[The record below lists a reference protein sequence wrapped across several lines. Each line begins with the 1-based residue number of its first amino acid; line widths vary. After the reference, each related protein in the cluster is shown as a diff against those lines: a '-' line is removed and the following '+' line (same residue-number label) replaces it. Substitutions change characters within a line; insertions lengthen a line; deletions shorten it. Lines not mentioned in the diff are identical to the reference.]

1 MRRKVSVFS
10 CSTVVL
16 LSSLFFSCNQDKR
29 SLFKADNG
37 VEFDTINIEKKYFL
51 DDNPENP
58 SCNLKLTFVYPE
70 SIANFDARAARSIF
84 LRTVIGPSYDSLSVQ
99 EAVDRYARNYIANYR
114 NDAEIYK
121 VNKPLHDEHAGDS
134 AEGLYVTDEELD
146 YLPEV
151 FYSYYENLSDSIVY
165 NQFGIISFQVRQV
178 NNKGGRMSYETV
190 RNYVL
195 DLSSGELM
203 AEGDIFSAGY
213 DLALRPILQSSL
225 LEAHG
230 VKSFQELEDLGFF
243 GIDEIVPNKNFL
255 INDKGITYTFNKGE
269 YSAYQL
275 QVPEVFIPYVAVG
288 SLLRENSVV
297 SKLARLK

>member
-1 MRRKVSVFS
+1 MRRKVFVFS
-10 CSTVVL
+10 FFTAVL
-16 LSSLFFSCNQDKR
+16 VSSLFFSCNQDKR

-70 SIANFDARAARSIF
+70 SIANFDARAARSVF
-84 LRTVIGPSYDSLSVQ
+84 LRTVIGPNYDSLSAK
-99 EAVDRYARNYIANYR
+99 EAVDRYIRNYIGNYR
-114 NDAEIYK
+114 NDAGIYQI
-121 VNKPLHDEHAGDS
+121 NKPLQEHVGNRSD
-134 AEGLYVTDEELD
+134 GPYVADEELD

-151 FYSYYENLSDSIVY
+151 FYSYYETLSDSIVY
-165 NQFGIISFQVRQV
+165 NQYGIISFQVRQV

-203 AEGDIFSAGY
+203 TEGEIFSAGY
-213 DLALRPILQSSL
+213 DLALRPILQNSL
-225 LEAHG
+225 LEANG
-230 VKSFQELEDLGFF
+230 VKSIQELEDLGFF

-255 INDKGITYTFNKGE
+255 ITDKGITYTFNKGE

-275 QVPEVFIPYVAVG
+275 QVPEVFIPYTAVR

>member
-1 MRRKVSVFS
+1 MVDETIPVIVLIDRGSASASEILAGALKDTDRAYLIGETTFGKGSV
-10 CSTVVL
+10 
-16 LSSLFFSCNQDKR
+16 QQIR
-29 SLFKADNG
+29 SFGNG
-37 VEFDTINIEKKYFL
+37 GF
-51 DDNPENP
+51 
-58 SCNLKLTFVYPE
+58 KLTTSRYYTPAGKN
-70 SIANFDARAARSIF
+70 IDG
-84 LRTVIGPSYDSLSVQ
+84 IGIEPHLTIT
-99 EAVDRYARNYIANYR
+99 E
-114 NDAEIYK
+114 E
-121 VNKPLHDEHAGDS
+121 EF
-134 AEGLYVTDEELD
+134 TDEELD

-203 AEGDIFSAGY
+203 VEGDIFSAGY
-213 DLALRPILQSSL
+213 DLALRPLLQGSL

-230 VKSFQELEDLGFF
+230 VKSVQELEDLGFF

-275 QVPEVFIPYVAVG
+275 QVPEVFIPYTAVR